1 MGETH
6 RRFLS
11 GLPRGFRLQ
20 AEVSAASVMG
30 VASRPGVSHRTRFAA
45 ANHMSISF
53 ASRLATLTVTAVL
66 GQAIVSAQ
74 SPEIP
79 IVAGVNI
86 VLAVEGAA
94 SGSSAQAPA
103 GILQGDYEMLVAIT
117 NVGANGFSHVAAFDG
132 TDAAGVQRRG
142 NVSRLVGA
150 ADLAG
155 APVQILGFHVDDPPQ
170 VTGATALGPSL
181 GIFRSLVQKGTAAY
195 SFRLWA
201 GRETISG
208 TLQRSPKPVKF
219 PVLLNG
225 KRVELDAIHAT
236 GQMAL
241 GSARRPFEMVIL
253 NHSKYPISLRI
264 AYGSRDGGFP
274 FTPAFAREVV
284 RIDLPVPFPDG
295 IGVGGGG
302 GSGAAAGGAGGGRPT
317 GGGTGEAAGRGR
329 GAGGGGG
336 KAIAEALDREC
347 RVELSG
353 IYFDFNQATLKP
365 ESDRALKEIASA
377 LKAGKRRLTL
387 EGHTDNVGTDRY
399 NDDLSARRA
408 DAVKTA
414 LVRNYGIEARSLTT
428 AGFGERRPIETND
441 TLSGRARN
449 RRVELVC
456 TKGQ

>member
-1 MGETH
+1 MG
-6 RRFLS
+6 RR
-11 GLPRGFRLQ
+11 
-20 AEVSAASVMG
+20 
-30 VASRPGVSHRTRFAA
+30 
-45 ANHMSISF
+45 
-53 ASRLATLTVTAVL
+53 AVL
-66 GQAIVSAQ
+66 TLVVTLGASGVSAQ
-74 SPEIP
+74 SPQIP

-86 VLAVEGAA
+86 VLAVEGAS
-94 SGSSAQAPA
+94 SGSAGSAGSSNQAPA

-117 NVGANGFSHVAAFDG
+117 SVGANGVGHLAAFDG

-142 NVSRLVGA
+142 TVSRTVSA

-181 GIFRSLVQKGTAAY
+181 GIVRTLMEKGSAAY

-201 GRETISG
+201 GRDTISG
-208 TLQRSPKPVKF
+208 TLQRSPNPVTF
-219 PVLLNG
+219 PVLING
-225 KRVELDAIHAT
+225 KRVVLDAIRAT

-253 NHSKYPISLRI
+253 NHPRYPISLRI

-284 RIDLPVPFPDG
+284 RIDLPGPVEDG
-295 IGVGGGG
+295 TGTMSGGT
-302 GSGAAAGGAGGGRPT
+302 GAGGPGAGSGVLGRGIGD
-317 GGGTGEAAGRGR
+317 GGGTGRGSGSGTGLGSGRGF

-336 KAIAEALDREC
+336 KAIADALNREC

-377 LKAGKRRLTL
+377 LRTGQRRMTL
-387 EGHTDNVGTDRY
+387 EGHTDNIGTDRY

-408 DAVKTA
+408 AAVKTA
-414 LVRNYGIEARSLTT
+414 LVRDHGADAASLTT

-441 TLSGRARN
+441 TLFGRARN

-456 TKGQ
+456 AKGQ

>member
-1 MGETH
+1 MRIG
-6 RRFLS
+6 
-11 GLPRGFRLQ
+11 
-20 AEVSAASVMG
+20 
-30 VASRPGVSHRTRFAA
+30 
-45 ANHMSISF
+45 F
-53 ASRLATLTVTAVL
+53 ASRLAALAAAVVL
-66 GQAIVSAQ
+66 APAFASAQ
-74 SPEIP
+74 SPDLP

-86 VLAVEGAA
+86 VLAVEGAS

-103 GILQGDYEMLVAIT
+103 GILQGDYEMIVAIT
-117 NVGANGFSHVAAFDG
+117 SVSASGIGHVAAFDG

-142 NVSRLVGA
+142 NVSRVVTT
-150 ADLAG
+150 ADLSG

-170 VTGATALGPSL
+170 VAGATALGPSL
-181 GIFRSLVQKGTAAY
+181 AIVRNLLQKGTTAY

-219 PVLLNG
+219 PVLING
-225 KRVELDAIHAT
+225 KRVELEAIHAT

-241 GSARRPFEMVIL
+241 GSAKRPFEMVIL
-253 NHSKYPISLRI
+253 NHPRYPISLRI
-264 AYGSRDGGFP
+264 AYGSREGGFP
-274 FTPAFAREVV
+274 FTPAFLREVV
-284 RIDLPVPFPDG
+284 RIDLPAPFPDG
-295 IGVGGGG
+295 IGTMSG
-302 GSGAAAGGAGGGRPT
+302 GSGAGGTGAGKMPGGRGT
-317 GGGTGEAAGRGR
+317 GEGGGGTGT
-329 GAGGGGG
+329 GAGGG
-336 KAIAEALDREC
+336 KAIAAALDREC

-377 LKAGKRRLTL
+377 LKTGKRRLTL

-414 LVRNYGIEARSLTT
+414 LVKSYGVDASSLTT
-428 AGFGERRPIETND
+428 AGFGERRPIDTNN
-441 TLSGRARN
+441 TLFGRARN

-456 TKGQ
+456 AKGR